1 MVSNLV
7 SNNRLGACA
16 KAYTG
21 IAYISLTRDWHYEFV
36 KLLLQPVLTVWV
48 VAVDGGWMYVHNQS

>member
-16 KAYTG
+16 KAYTE
-21 IAYISLTRDWHYEFV
+21 IAYISLTRDWYYEFV
-36 KLLLQPVLTVWV
+36 KWLYKPVLTVCV
-48 VAVDGGWMYVHNQS
+48 VAVGGSWMYAYNQS